1 MIKCSKCGHLNALG
15 HIFCVQCRS
24 KLDIQAVDNPAW
36 KEPKPK
42 RKGRQRVLHLILVM
56 VVAGIALA
64 LWPAPLPGPKG
75 TLMDAEQA
83 RIKITLL
90 EKRLSPTSQ
99 VLAEREINAYLRLLL
114 EELSPRRA
122 AGFFSTTLQAVEVVI
137 RPQAV
142 QLSTTSAWQGPALG
156 SFRLPPKSIATRVTF
171 APQRGPRGFQWTITA
186 GRIGYLPLPGP
197 FKALAAPSLRPLREV
212 TIRERTLLAALT
224 QLELGEG
231 QVSVTLTRRARPDP

>member
-1 MIKCSKCGHLNALG
+1 MIKCSKCGHLNPLG

-42 RKGRQRVLHLILVM
+42 RKGQKWVLPLILVT
-56 VVAGIALA
+56 VVAVIALA
-64 LWPAPLPGPKG
+64 LWPAPLQGPKG

-90 EKRLSPTSQ
+90 EKSLSPTSQ
-99 VLAEREINAYLRLLL
+99 VFAEREINAYLRLLL

-122 AGFFSTTLQAVEVVI
+122 AGFFSVTLQGVEVVI
-137 RPQAV
+137 RPRAV
-142 QLSTTSAWQGPALG
+142 QLSTRFAWQGPALG
-156 SFRLPPKSIATRVTF
+156 SFQLPPKSIATRVTF
-171 APQRGPRGFQWTITA
+171 VPERGPRGFQWTITA

-197 FKALAAPSLRPLREV
+197 FKALAVPSLRPLREIA
-212 TIRERTLLAALT
+212 IRERALLADLN
-224 QLELGEG
+224 QLELGGG
-231 QVSVTLTRRARPDP
+231 QVTVALTRRARPGP